1 MGRSGEASL
10 VQSER
15 RGNRMVR
22 DRIGNTARLLVGL
35 YGAAFLI
42 TCAAASESAKVP
54 APPVNPSAQAAPPA
68 ASAPQ
73 SSTSTATFDD
83 WLVRCE
89 TRPPGPK
96 VCEAAQAI
104 AARGA
109 NQQQSVIA
117 EVVFGR
123 IGKTDPMKLIVQL
136 PPGVWLPS
144 GASFTVGDGPAVAL
158 IFTRCTQACVAEA
171 ELKPE
176 FVQTLR
182 GWTKTDPARL
192 EFEDGAQRKVALNVS
207 LKGLPAALA
216 ARDDQAAQ

>member
-1 MGRSGEASL
+1 
-10 VQSER
+10 
-15 RGNRMVR
+15 MVR
-22 DRIGNTARLLVGL
+22 DRIGNAARLLAGL
-35 YGAAFLI
+35 YGAAFLA
-42 TCAAASESAKVP
+42 TAAAATESAKSVP
-54 APPVNPSAQAAPPA
+54 TPPVNPSAQAAPPT
-68 ASAPQ
+68 PQ
-73 SSTSTATFDD
+73 SSTSTETFDD

-123 IGKTDPMKLIVQL
+123 VNKADPMKLIVQL

-158 IFTRCTQACVAEA
+158 TFTRCTQTCVAEA
-171 ELKPE
+171 DLKPE

-192 EFEDGAQRKVALNVS
+192 DFEDGAQRKVGLNVS

>member
-1 MGRSGEASL
+1 MA
-10 VQSER
+10 
-15 RGNRMVR
+15 R
-22 DRIGNTARLLVGL
+22 DRVGNTARLLAGL
-35 YGAAFLI
+35 CGAAFLV
-42 TCAAASESAKVP
+42 TAAAAAESAKSVP
-54 APPVNPSAQAAPPA
+54 TPPANPSAQAAPP
-68 ASAPQ
+68 APQ

-83 WLVRCE
+83 WLMRCE

-123 IGKTDPMKLIVQL
+123 ISKTDPMKLIVQL

-144 GASFTVGDGPAVAL
+144 GASFTVGDGSAVAL
-158 IFTRCTQACVAEA
+158 TFTRCTQACVAEA
-171 ELKPE
+171 ELRPE
-176 FVQTLR
+176 FVQALR

-192 EFEDGAQRKVALNVS
+192 DFEDGAQRKVELNVS